1 MLSAVRSSLNLLR
14 YQGNIKN
21 LSFGSNVISK
31 NYSSKKID
39 NDQTESTEINVNY
52 LGEDHERIA
61 IVEMNRPEAKNALNF
76 SMIEN
81 LSQAIELLAN
91 DGISKVMILKSSVP
105 GVFCAGA
112 DLKERAA
119 LTPEQFADYGPILR

>member
-1 MLSAVRSSLNLLR
+1 MLSIIRSSFNLLKHQR
-14 YQGNIKN
+14 NTKIFTLGANFSSNKN
-21 LSFGSNVISK
+21 KSTEPV
-31 NYSSKKID
+31 
-39 NDQTESTEINVNY
+39 ESTEINVNY

-61 IVEMNRPEAKNALNF
+61 IIEMNRPEAKNALNF

-81 LSQAIELLAN
+81 LSQAIELLSN
-91 DGISKVMILKSSVP
+91 DGISKVTILRSTVP

-119 LTPEQFADYGPILR
+119 LNAEQFADYGPVLR